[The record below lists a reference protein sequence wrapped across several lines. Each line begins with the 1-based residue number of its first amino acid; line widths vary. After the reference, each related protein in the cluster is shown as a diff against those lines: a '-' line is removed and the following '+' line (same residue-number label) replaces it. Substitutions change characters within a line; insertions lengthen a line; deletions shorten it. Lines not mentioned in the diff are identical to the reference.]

1 MTATPSVLSEQI
13 FFARAKDR
21 FLTPRS
27 SCLYMWLRAQ
37 TVNCNSDYRKQIVS
51 AYIIENPGEVEERF
65 SYEVRFNSA
74 TWLSLVAY
82 SQANY
87 GLEAV
92 FRLMTEAEKADFIA
106 SR

>member
-1 MTATPSVLSEQI
+1 
-13 FFARAKDR
+13 
-21 FLTPRS
+21 
-27 SCLYMWLRAQ
+27 MWLRAQ

-65 SYEVRFNSA
+65 SYEVQFNSA

-106 SR
+106 PPVRLPFVGIVG

>member
-1 MTATPSVLSEQI
+1 
-13 FFARAKDR
+13 
-21 FLTPRS
+21 
-27 SCLYMWLRAQ
+27 MWLRAQ
-37 TVNCNSDYRKQIVS
+37 TVDCNSDYRKQIVS

-65 SYEVRFNSA
+65 SYEVQFNSA

-106 SR
+106 PGKASIGRNCRLTRVRTESEACCHQRWLHIT